1 MKKQFKL
8 GIIGGGFMAYAI
20 AKGAIESDFL
30 RANKIF
36 VSDCNAESLQK
47 FKDYGCFVTSDNA
60 KVAENCDYLLFS
72 VKPQQ
77 FLQVAESIKS
87 CNCKNVISIMA
98 GVEKKK
104 IREALPGVKRI
115 CRVMPNLPCAIG
127 SGMVAADA
135 SDYTTQDDL
144 QFLAGLFDSL
154 GTYLAVEEEKM
165 HAVTG
170 ISGSGP
176 AYVFLFIKAL
186 IEAGKKQGLT
196 DDEAC
201 VLAAQTVAGGVDMF
215 IHENGKDGTDV
226 DELIRR
232 VCSKGGTTERAMLSF
247 EKDGFLETVDRAVD
261 ACIKRSEELAKQE

>member
-36 VSDCNAESLQK
+36 VGDCNKDALQR
-47 FKDYGCFVTSDNA
+47 FKDYGCFITTDNA
-60 KVAENCDYLLFS
+60 QVADNCEYLLLA

-77 FLQVAESIKS
+77 FAKVSEEIKNCS
-87 CNCKNVISIMA
+87 CKTIISIMA
-98 GVEKKK
+98 GVEKKNIK
-104 IREALPGVKRI
+104 ENMPYVKKI
-115 CRVMPNLPCAIG
+115 CRAMPNLPCAIG
-127 SGMVAADA
+127 SGMVAADI
-135 SDYTTQDDL
+135 SDFSSQDDL
-144 QFLAGLFDSL
+144 QFLSGLFDAL
-154 GTYLAVEEEKM
+154 GMYMPIEEEKM

-176 AYVFLFIKAL
+176 AYVFLFIKSL
-186 IEAGKKQGLT
+186 IDAGIKQGLSE
-196 DDEAC
+196 DEAC

-215 IHENGKDGTDV
+215 IHEQEKNGIQI

-232 VCSKGGTTERAMLSF
+232 VCSKGGTTECAMRSF
-247 EKDGFLETVDRAVD
+247 ENDGFSEIVNKAVN
-261 ACIKRSEELAKQE
+261 ACVERSKELSK

>member
-8 GIIGGGFMAYAI
+8 GVIGGGFMAYAI
-20 AKGAIESDFL
+20 VKGAIESDFL
-30 RANKIF
+30 RANKII
-36 VSDCNAESLQK
+36 VSDCREESLQK

-60 KVAENCDYLLFS
+60 QAAENCEYLLLS

-77 FLQVAESIKS
+77 FAQVAEGIKT
-87 CNCKNVISIMA
+87 CNCKNAISIMA

-104 IREALPGVKRI
+104 IREFLPNVKKI

-135 SDYTTQDDL
+135 SDYTSQDDL
-144 QFLAGLFDSL
+144 QFFAGLFDAL
-154 GTYLAVEEEKM
+154 GTYLSVPEEKM

-176 AYVFLFIKAL
+176 AYVFLFIKSL

-196 DDEAC
+196 EDEAR

-215 IHENGKDGTDV
+215 IYESDKNGTSA

-247 EKDGFLETVDRAVD
+247 EKDGFTEIVDRAVD
-261 ACIKRSEELAKQE
+261 ACVKRSEELAK

>member
-1 MKKQFKL
+1 MKKQFRL

-36 VSDCNAESLQK
+36 VSDCKQENLTK

-60 KVAENCDYLLFS
+60 QVADNCEYLLFA

-77 FLQVAESIKS
+77 FPQIAEDIKA
-87 CNCKNVISIMA
+87 CNCKKVISIMA

-104 IREALPGVKRI
+104 IYEYLPGIKKI

-127 SGMVAADA
+127 SGMVAADV
-135 SDYTTQDDL
+135 SDFSSQDDL

-154 GTYLAVEEEKM
+154 GTYLPVKEEKM

-186 IEAGKKQGLT
+186 IEAGKKQGLSE
-196 DDEAC
+196 DEAC

-215 IHENGKDGTDV
+215 IHENSKNGTDI

-247 EKDGFLETVDRAVD
+247 EKDNFLEIVDNAVRACVE
-261 ACIKRSEELAKQE
+261 RSQELAK